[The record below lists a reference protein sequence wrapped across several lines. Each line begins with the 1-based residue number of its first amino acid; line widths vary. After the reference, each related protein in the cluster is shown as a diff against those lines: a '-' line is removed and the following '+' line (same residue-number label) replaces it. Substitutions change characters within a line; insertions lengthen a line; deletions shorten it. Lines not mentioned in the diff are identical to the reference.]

1 MLSAVVNLL
10 TFCRF
15 NASLR
20 LRSRPPIGSQ
30 YCIEIGVRNGRVL
43 VHHLF
48 NDPPDLGKPYFA
60 I

>member
-20 LRSRPPIGSQ
+20 LRSRPLIGSQ
-30 YCIEIGVRNGRVL
+30 YCIEIGVRNGRMFI
-43 VHHLF
+43 HHIFYSL
-48 NDPPDLGKPYFA
+48 PDFGKSHFT